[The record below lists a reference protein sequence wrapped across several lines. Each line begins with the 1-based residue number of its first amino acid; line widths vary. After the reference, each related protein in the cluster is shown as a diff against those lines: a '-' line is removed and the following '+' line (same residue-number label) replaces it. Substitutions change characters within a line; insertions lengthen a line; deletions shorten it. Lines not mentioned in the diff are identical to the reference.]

1 MKKLININDS
11 IKDRLDYQA
20 KDLGVSTSKM
30 IQDTMEIV
38 GHNCANEHN
47 NEANDFEIALCMYEY
62 YTSFNVNRF
71 EITHRIDK
79 DLHEFC
85 TMTNEFTP
93 FKTFTVCD
101 YCSGFET
108 KVNLEG
114 RNVKDNEMEYKGY
127 LELYFR
133 GNELKVLKEFNSGD
147 YFKLMAEIYTYIP
160 NNSEEIDNIVENIS

>member
-1 MKKLININDS
+1 MKKLINISDS
-11 IKDRLDYQA
+11 VKGRLDCQA
-20 KDLGVSTSKM
+20 KVIGVSTAKM

-38 GHNCANEHN
+38 GHNCATENS
-47 NEANDFEIALCMYEY
+47 EANDYEIALQIYEY
-62 YTSFNVNRF
+62 YSVFTVNRF

-101 YCSGFET
+101 YCNGFET

-147 YFKLMAEIYTYIP
+147 YFKLMAEIYTYIS
-160 NNSEEIDNIVENIS
+160 NNSE